1 MTTAEGHPRYR
12 RLFDDRRWAPAL
24 VRATVLEA
32 AHPQVGAALAAHS
45 TFVTHP
51 WRRLR
56 NTFTSMRRMCDA
68 DAAVREREA
77 ARLNRMHA
85 RIKGTGPDRS
95 PYDAMDPAA
104 RAWVL
109 ATLFESAVTMYRLSG
124 QPLRHEEIEGLYAE
138 TRDYLR
144 ALGEDEA
151 ALPPTTGE
159 FWPYFDGVVARELAD
174 TEAMRIILYRLF
186 DHLPAPGVL
195 SGLPTVW
202 ATGRALAGPLIG
214 AVTVASLPEPYRRR
228 VGLPEL
234 PGATTLMRGT
244 YLAAGLARFV
254 PEEWREEWLSAER
267 VVDLLSASP
276 GGDDPAARTLSAL
289 HERVR
294 RAGALVRLLSPLTAP
309 EPAAPS
315 ASAPASASA
324 SVHDDA
330 EGFFRDV
337 LDQTGD
343 GYLDWP
349 DLAAMA
355 RELATR
361 LDLDEPEETRLYEAF
376 AGWWRELRAELDTDG
391 DGRVSAREYASAAPG
406 LAGPA
411 LIRVAEVLF
420 AATDTDGD
428 GTIDAEEY
436 RALFRTAFRRETA
449 GDADGPDDAD
459 GGRAGAGGAGA
470 EGAGANR
477 PGAGGSGAGGGK
489 GGYDV
494 AAFVRAFV
502 SFMSGRV
509 RSSPFDPLFTQ
520 P

>member
-1 MTTAEGHPRYR
+1 MTTTGGFPRFR
-12 RLFDDRRWAPAL
+12 KLFDDPRWAPAL

-32 AHPQVGAALAAHS
+32 AHPQVGAALVANS

-56 NTFTSMRRMCDA
+56 NTFHSMRRMSDA
-68 DAAVREREA
+68 DEAVRSREA
-77 ARLNRMHA
+77 ARLNRLHA
-85 RIKGTGPDRS
+85 RLKGTGPDQR

-124 QPLRHEEIEGLYAE
+124 QPLRHEEIEELYEE
-138 TRDYLR
+138 TRGYLR
-144 ALGEDEA
+144 ALGDEA
-151 ALPPTTGE
+151 AGLPATTVE
-159 FWPYFDGVVARELAD
+159 FWPYFDAVVERELED
-174 TEAMRIILYRLF
+174 TEAMRIILYKLF

-195 SGLPTVW
+195 SGVPTLW
-202 ATGRALAGPLIG
+202 ATGRAFAGPLIG
-214 AVTVASLPEPYRRR
+214 AVTVASLPEPFRRR
-228 VGLPEL
+228 AGLPEL
-234 PGATTLMRGT
+234 PGVTTLLRGT
-244 YLAAGLARFV
+244 YLAAGLTRFL
-254 PEEWREEWLSAER
+254 PDDWISAER
-267 VVDLLSASP
+267 VVDLLSSTP
-276 GGDDPAARTLSAL
+276 GGDDPAARTAAAL
-289 HERVR
+289 HERLR
-294 RAGALVRLLSPLTAP
+294 RAGALVRLLSPLPVP
-309 EPAAPS
+309 EPAAPP
-315 ASAPASASA
+315 AP
-324 SVHDDA
+324 VHSGA
-330 EGFFRDV
+330 EEFFREV

-376 AGWWRELRAELDTDG
+376 ASWWRELQAALDTDG
-391 DGRVSAREYASAAPG
+391 DGRVSAREYASNAAG

-420 AATDTDGD
+420 AATDADGN

-436 RALFRTAFRRETA
+436 RALFRTAFRRETVGTGGA
-449 GDADGPDDAD
+449 GDPGAGEGDGA
-459 GGRAGAGGAGA
+459 GGGTGAAGGAGT
-470 EGAGANR
+470 
-477 PGAGGSGAGGGK
+477 
-489 GGYDV
+489 YDG

-502 SFMSGRV
+502 SFMSGRL
-509 RSSPFDPLFTQ
+509 RSSPFDPLFTH

>member
-1 MTTAEGHPRYR
+1 MTTAGGFSRYR
-12 RLFDDRRWAPAL
+12 KLFDDPRWAPAL

-32 AHPQVGAALAAHS
+32 AHPQVGAALIDNS

-56 NTFTSMRRMCDA
+56 NTFHSMRRMCDA
-68 DAAVREREA
+68 DEAVRAREA
-77 ARLNRMHA
+77 ARLNRLHA
-85 RIKGTGPDRS
+85 RLKGECRDQR

-109 ATLFESAVTMYRLSG
+109 ATIFESAVTMYRLSG
-124 QPLRHEEIEGLYAE
+124 QPLAHEEIEGLYEE
-138 TRDYLR
+138 TKGYLR
-144 ALGEDEA
+144 ALGEEDA
-151 ALPPTTGE
+151 HLPPTTGE
-159 FWPYFDGVVARELAD
+159 FWPYYDATVERELED
-174 TEAMRIILYRLF
+174 TEAMRIILYKLF

-202 ATGRALAGPLIG
+202 ATGRAVAGPLIG
-214 AVTVASLPEPYRRR
+214 AVTVASLPEPFRRR
-228 VGLPEL
+228 AGLPEL
-234 PGATTLMRGT
+234 PGVTTLMRGT
-244 YLAAGLARFV
+244 YLAAGLTRFL
-254 PEEWREEWLSAER
+254 PEDWISAESVVDVLSAT
-267 VVDLLSASP
+267 P
-276 GGDDPAARTLSAL
+276 GGDDPASRTAAAL
-289 HERVR
+289 HERLR
-294 RAGALVRLLSPLTAP
+294 RAGAFLRLLSPLPVP
-309 EPAAPS
+309 EPAAS
-315 ASAPASASA
+315 
-324 SVHDDA
+324 SVPVHSGA
-330 EGFFRDV
+330 EEFFRDV

-355 RELATR
+355 REMATR

-376 AGWWRELRAELDTDG
+376 AGWWRELQAALDTDG
-391 DGRVSAREYASAAPG
+391 DGRVSAREYASNTAG

-420 AATDTDGD
+420 AATDRDGN

-449 GDADGPDDAD
+449 DTG
-459 GGRAGAGGAGA
+459 GAGGTKSA
-470 EGAGANR
+470 
-477 PGAGGSGAGGGK
+477 SGADT
-489 GGYDV
+489 YDG

-502 SFMSGRV
+502 SFMSGRL
-509 RSSPFDPLFTQ
+509 RSSPFDPLLRQ